1 MKLLMAV
8 ILMAAAAHGQ
18 TECKPSQDSS
28 GAVIRLCAAPS
39 PFRFVVGNDEPR
51 VDEITA
57 LKAEI
62 AKLRAELEEV
72 KATIAYPCK
81 WGEHFVLNDLQM
93 TGGEGKCMPV
103 KPKSR
108 RPAAVSEERK

>member
-1 MKLLMAV
+1 V
-8 ILMAAAAHGQ
+8 
-18 TECKPSQDSS
+18 
-28 GAVIRLCAAPS
+28 
-39 PFRFVVGNDEPR
+39 N
-51 VDEITA
+51 EIAA